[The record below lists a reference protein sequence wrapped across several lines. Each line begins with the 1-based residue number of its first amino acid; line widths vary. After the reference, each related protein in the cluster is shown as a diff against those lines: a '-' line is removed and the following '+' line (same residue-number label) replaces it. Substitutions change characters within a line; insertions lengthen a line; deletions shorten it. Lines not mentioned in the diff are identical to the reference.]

1 MSRTLRVVAYA
12 VNGSGVGHLTR
23 LHGIAR
29 WIRRYAAA
37 AGVRPEISFLTSCE
51 ADSILFGD
59 RFPSFKLPSKT
70 VINDAGFDKLTYLGL
85 AKQWVWHSLAL
96 LRPDLLIVDTFPRG
110 AYGELLGALDLVRRK
125 AFVYRPTKAAF
136 AGRADFQ
143 AMLPLYD
150 LVVVPDSRDE
160 AKIQIPATVQGR
172 LRFVGPVISRE
183 RCELLPRDV
192 ARAELGIGGE
202 RLAVLVSAGG
212 GGDPGVDDH
221 LATVHRALG
230 DDDSI
235 HLVLAAGPLHRG
247 KPIRGPRVTWI
258 DGPALAERMLAFDV
272 AICAAGYNTFHE
284 VMLAGIPALF
294 VPQEKIADEQHAR
307 AERAIAVGAAAMVE
321 LTVDGLREGLARFR
335 DRDAREAASNAARSL
350 VPASNAREAAAEM
363 LRLVLNPHEVDAAEE
378 IVTDEVLAN
387 APSLDALLQVLR
399 TLCGGEATA
408 RHVPSALAVSRALD
422 RAAVP
427 PTHQLRIVEL
437 VTRKLAAATPDERA
451 GAICSLIE
459 SFRPF
464 ADWNGA
470 AILLSVLQTER
481 QLAPTALV
489 DRLSGFLTNLHARR
503 GDLYQGVGELSR
515 ASAGA
520 EPGTN
525 EALLRSRT
533 EET

>member
-37 AGVRPEISFLTSCE
+37 AGARAEVSFLTSCE
-51 ADSILFGD
+51 ADSILFAD
-59 RFPSFKLPSKT
+59 KFPSFKLPSKT
-70 VINDAGFDKLTYLGL
+70 VINDAGFDKLAYLGL

-110 AYGELLGALDLVRRK
+110 AYGELLGALDLVRKR
-125 AFVYRPTKAAF
+125 AFVYRPTKASF
-136 AGRADFQ
+136 AARADFQ

-150 LVVVPDSRDE
+150 LVVVPDTRDD
-160 AKIQIPATVQGR
+160 ANIQAPSSVQGR
-172 LRFVGPVISRE
+172 LRFVGPVVSRE
-183 RCELLPRDV
+183 RCELMPRGA
-192 ARAELGIGGE
+192 ARAELGVEGE

-235 HLVLAAGPLHRG
+235 HLVFAAGPLHRG
-247 KPIRGPRVTWI
+247 TPIRGPRVTWI
-258 DGPALAERMLAFDV
+258 EGPGLAERMLAFDV

-294 VPQEKIADEQHAR
+294 VPQEKIADEQDQR
-307 AERAIAVGAAAMVE
+307 AERAVAVGAAATID
-321 LTVDGLREGLARFR
+321 LTIDGVREGLARFR
-335 DRDAREAASNAARSL
+335 DRGARDAASNAARAL
-350 VPASNAREAAAEM
+350 VPASRARDAAAEM
-363 LRLVLNPHEVDAAEE
+363 LRLVLAPHEVDAAEE
-378 IVTDEVLAN
+378 IVTDEVLAS

-399 TLCGGEATA
+399 TLCNGEARA
-408 RHVPSALAVSRALD
+408 NYVDDALRVTRALEG
-422 RAAVP
+422 VP
-427 PTHQLRIVEL
+427 ASHQQRIVEL
-437 VTRKLAAATPDERA
+437 VARKLANATPDERA
-451 GAICSLIE
+451 SATCALLDC
-459 SFRPF
+459 FRPF

-481 QLAPTALV
+481 QLAAKALV
-489 DRLSGFLTNLHARR
+489 DRLSRFLANLRARNA
-503 GDLYQGVGELSR
+503 DLYRGVADLSR
-515 ASAGA
+515 ASAAA

-525 EALLRSRT
+525 DALLRS
-533 EET
+533 EEA

>member
-37 AGVRPEISFLTSCE
+37 VGVKPEISFLTSCE

-70 VINDAGFDKLTYLGL
+70 VINEAGFDKLAYLGL

-125 AFVYRPTKAAF
+125 AFVYRPTKASF
-136 AGRADFQ
+136 AARADFQ

-150 LVVVPDSRDE
+150 LVVVPDSRDQAE
-160 AKIQIPATVQGR
+160 IQVPTSVQSR
-172 LRFVGPVISRE
+172 LRFVGPVVSRE
-183 RCELLPRDV
+183 RCELSPRDV
-192 ARAELGIGGE
+192 ARQELGIEGD
-202 RLAVLVSAGG
+202 RVAVLVSAGG
-212 GGDPGVDDH
+212 GGDPGVDAH
-221 LATVHRALG
+221 LATVHRALA
-230 DDDSI
+230 DDESI

-258 DGPALAERMLAFDV
+258 EGPALADRMLAFDV

-294 VPQEKIADEQHAR
+294 VPQEKIADEQDRR
-307 AERAIAVGAAAMVE
+307 AERAIAVGAAATIE
-321 LTVDGLREGLARFR
+321 LTVEGVREGLARFR
-335 DRDAREAASNAARSL
+335 DKSARESAANAARSL
-350 VPASNAREAAAEM
+350 VPASHARDAAAEM
-363 LRLVLNPHEVDAAEE
+363 LRLVLSPHEVDAAEE
-378 IVTDEVLAN
+378 IVTDEVLAS
-387 APSLDALLQVLR
+387 APSLDALLSIMR
-399 TLCGGEATA
+399 TLCNGEATA
-408 RHVPSALAVSRALD
+408 RFVGAALDVSRALD
-422 RAAVP
+422 TAGVP
-427 PTHQLRIVEL
+427 ATHQHRIVDL
-437 VTRKLAAATPDERA
+437 VARKLPTATPDERA
-451 GAICSLIE
+451 VAIRALID
-459 SFRPF
+459 SFQPF
-464 ADWNGA
+464 SDWNGA

-481 QLAPTALV
+481 QLAPSALV
-489 DRLSGFLTNLHARR
+489 DRLGRFLASLRARG
-503 GDLYQGVGELSR
+503 GDLYQGVGDLSR
-515 ASAGA
+515 ASATA

-525 EALLRSRT
+525 DTILRT
-533 EET
+533 EEA